1 MGRCMNPN
9 HPEQNPIVSFDE
21 LVSSIV
27 HTDTN
32 LSVCAAKAVNQLLT
46 LRNWLIGFY
55 IAHYELN
62 GSDRAEYGENLLA
75 KLSSRLKNSGVSNTG
90 KRQLYNYLRLFQLYP
105 QMAKTVAE
113 QRYNLLHLVDFEKVP
128 SVTALLEPRDAPSI
142 VRTLTALLASES
154 PSSIVPTASTQ
165 LAEPPIPEQ
174 IITRLAYSHFEEL
187 IKCDNE
193 LKRRFY
199 EIEAIQG
206 GWSVRELKRQ
216 IASLYF
222 ERTGLST
229 DKQKLASYVAA
240 ITEKNTPELTIR
252 DPLVFEFLG
261 LKPQAVMYESDL
273 EKTILANLQEFLLE
287 LGHGFCFEAQQKR
300 ILIGDEHFFI
310 DLVFYNRILKC
321 HLLIELKVGA
331 FSHEHLG
338 QLNTYV
344 NWYKAN
350 EMRDGDNPPIGLL
363 LCTQKNQPLVE
374 YALAGM
380 NNQLFVSK
388 YLTELPSPEE
398 IARFLNEKLRM
409 LSEAD
414 SEATPIDQATQ
425 KDSQ

>member
-1 MGRCMNPN
+1 MSDN
-9 HPEQNPIVSFDE
+9 QIKSVVSVSFDQ

-27 HTDTN
+27 TTDTN
-32 LSVCAAKAVNQLLT
+32 LTNYASKAVNQSLT
-46 LRNWLIGFY
+46 LRNWLIGYY
-55 IAHYELN
+55 IANYELN

-75 KLSSRLKNSGVSNTG
+75 NLSEQLQQKSVSNTR
-90 KRQLYNYLRLFQLYP
+90 KRQLYYYLAFYRAYP
-105 QMAKTVAE
+105 EIVRSLSAQFIQNDTTIAPLVESVTVP
-113 QRYNLLHLVDFEKVP
+113 EKVRMLSAQSNLP
-128 SVTALLEPRDAPSI
+128 PTPNHICSLLS
-142 VRTLTALLASES
+142 
-154 PSSIVPTASTQ
+154 
-165 LAEPPIPEQ
+165 
-174 IITRLAYSHFEEL
+174 YSHFEEF
-187 IKCDNE
+187 IKIDHD

-222 ERTGLST
+222 ERSGLST
-229 DKQKLASYVAA
+229 DKQKLANYVTS
-240 ITEKNTPELTIR
+240 ISEKNSSNLTIR

-261 LKPQAVMYESDL
+261 LKPQEVMYESNL
-273 EKTILANLQEFLLE
+273 EKAILANLQDFLLE

-321 HLLIELKVGA
+321 HVLIELKVGA

-344 NWYKAN
+344 NWYKTN
-350 EMRDGDNPPIGLL
+350 EMREGDNPPIGLL
-363 LCTQKNQPLVE
+363 LCTQKNHPLVE

-388 YLTELPSPEE
+388 YLTELPSSEE
-398 IARFLNEKLRM
+398 IVRFLDEKLRA
-409 LSEAD
+409 LGGEDAL
-414 SEATPIDQATQ
+414 
-425 KDSQ
+425 